1 MVKIYGAG
9 GLGGL
14 VDYQTGFLISP
25 EGYVLTAYSHVLD
38 TSDVDVVLADGREL
52 TGRLV
57 GADPR
62 LDVAVLKIKGSDLP
76 YFDLEKAVK
85 LNAGDR
91 VLAFSNLFNVAAGS
105 EPVSVQRGI
114 IAAVAQLDA
123 RRGGYE
129 TPYRGQVYVLDVT
142 TSNPGTAGGALVD
155 RNGNLAAMLGKELKN
170 AESETWLNYAV
181 PVDVLRKS
189 VADIRA
195 GKYIALRESEDERKP
210 QRPLELSELGIV
222 LVPDAL
228 ERTPPYV
235 DYVRPN
241 SPAAKAGLRPDD
253 LILLMSAGDD
263 PTAGDRLVQ
272 SCKILQGDLQY
283 VDYRSPI
290 KLTVLS
296 RPGLAGLHAAGS
308 RRQAD
313 KIRKNHE
320 CHYYF
325 SEM

>member
-1 MVKIYGAG
+1 M
-9 GLGGL
+9 
-14 VDYQTGFLISP
+14 
-25 EGYVLTAYSHVLD
+25 
-38 TSDVDVVLADGREL
+38 
-52 TGRLV
+52 
-57 GADPR
+57 
-62 LDVAVLKIKGSDLP
+62 
-76 YFDLEKAVK
+76 
-85 LNAGDR
+85 
-91 VLAFSNLFNVAAGS
+91 
-105 EPVSVQRGI
+105 
-114 IAAVAQLDA
+114 
-123 RRGGYE
+123 
-129 TPYRGQVYVLDVT
+129 T

-155 RNGNLAAMLGKELKN
+155 RNGDLAAMLGKELKN

-195 GKYIALRESEDERKP
+195 GKYIALRESEDERRP
-210 QRPLELSELGIV
+210 QRSLELSELGVV

-283 VDYRSPI
+283 VDYRSQI
-290 KLTVLS
+290 KLTVL
-296 RPGLAGLHAAGS
+296 RGQELLDFTLRAAD
-308 RRQAD
+308 A
-313 KIRKNHE
+313 KPTK
-320 CHYYF
+320 
-325 SEM
+325 